1 MTKQDLIDKMAEK
14 AAISKKAA
22 EDAMES
28 LLESITKTLQGGDKV
43 AITGFGVFSVSQRK
57 ARTGVNPQRPTEKI
71 QIPAVKV
78 PKFKAGKTLKD
89 AIK

>member
-57 ARTGVNPQRPTEKI
+57 ARTGVNPQKPTEKI